1 MPNLCSKSDVSMQ
14 YNLADIVVIPL
25 LLLHST
31 HSQERHICTGEPAN
45 YFNYTYDIL
54 LFIHY
59 ISKFFHSQGLEKF
72 IEIPLLQID
81 MAREAF

>member
-1 MPNLCSKSDVSMQ
+1 MQ

-45 YFNYTYDIL
+45 QFNYTDDIL
-54 LFIHY
+54 LYIHY
-59 ISKFFHSQGLEKF
+59 IFHSQGLEKF

>member
-1 MPNLCSKSDVSMQ
+1 MQ
-14 YNLADIVVIPL
+14 YNLADIVVIPP

-45 YFNYTYDIL
+45 QFNYTDDIL

-59 ISKFFHSQGLEKF
+59 ISEFQIFFHSQGLEKF